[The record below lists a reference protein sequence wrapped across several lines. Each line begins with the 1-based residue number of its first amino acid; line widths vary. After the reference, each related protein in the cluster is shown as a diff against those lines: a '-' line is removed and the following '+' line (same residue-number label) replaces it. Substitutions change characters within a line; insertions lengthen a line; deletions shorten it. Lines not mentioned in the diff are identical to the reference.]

1 MTLHLQSQ
9 RTNESKRKK
18 IEFHGVQSIG
28 KTTDRKEPQCTECKK
43 LIRITA
49 CINEG
54 RAFERKKHVTFFL
67 RTTIRDFYMGTN
79 NRVRGPLVSHSW
91 AVGFFLVYL
100 VGWSGFSGA
109 QVCTHRSMV
118 LHPGQYM
125 WNLAGCTWGLRVA
138 EMDFSRPSRW
148 RG

>member
-1 MTLHLQSQ
+1 MKGELL
-9 RTNESKRKK
+9 
-18 IEFHGVQSIG
+18 
-28 KTTDRKEPQCTECKK
+28 KEKSM
-43 LIRITA
+43 LL
-49 CINEG
+49 
-54 RAFERKKHVTFFL
+54 FFL

-79 NRVRGPLVSHSW
+79 NRVRGPQVSHSW

-118 LHPGQYM
+118 LYPGQYM
-125 WNLAGCTWGLRVA
+125 WNLAGCSWGLRVA
-138 EMDFSRPSRW
+138 EMGFSLPPRW